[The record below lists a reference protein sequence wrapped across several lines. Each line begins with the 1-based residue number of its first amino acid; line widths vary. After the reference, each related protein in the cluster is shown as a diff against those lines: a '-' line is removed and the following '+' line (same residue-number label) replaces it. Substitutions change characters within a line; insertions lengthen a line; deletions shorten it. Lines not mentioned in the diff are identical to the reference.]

1 MDSAEGFHIV
11 VGVDG
16 STGSRAA
23 LEWAVTEARLRQ
35 GRVTAVTAWES
46 PAVTAGMEGVIWDP
60 ASFELAANNEQARML
75 SRVQAADITI
85 TGRVIAGAP
94 AAVLLNASEGADL
107 LVVGSRGL
115 GGFAGLLLGSIS
127 TQLVHHSRIPVL
139 VVRPDRPAPERFL
152 S

>member
-1 MDSAEGFHIV
+1 MNSAEGFHVV

-16 STGSRAA
+16 SAGSRVA

-35 GRVTAVTAWES
+35 GHVTAVTAWES

-60 ASFELAANNEQARML
+60 ASFETAARNEQARML
-75 SRVQAADITI
+75 QRVQAGDVAI
-85 TGRVIAGAP
+85 TGLVIAGAP
-94 AAVLLNASEGADL
+94 AAVLLESSQDADL

-115 GGFAGLLLGSIS
+115 GGFNSLLLGSVS
-127 TQLVHHSRIPVL
+127 TQLVHHAKRPVL
-139 VVRPDRPAPERFL
+139 VVRPERPAPERLL

>member
-1 MDSAEGFHIV
+1 MNSAEGFHVV

-16 STGSRAA
+16 SAGSRVA

-35 GRVTAVTAWES
+35 GHVTAVTAWES

-60 ASFELAANNEQARML
+60 ASFETAARNEQARML
-75 SRVQAADITI
+75 QRVQAGDIAI
-85 TGRVIAGAP
+85 TGLVIAGAP
-94 AAVLLNASEGADL
+94 AAVLLESSQDADL

-115 GGFAGLLLGSIS
+115 GGFNSLLLGSVS
-127 TQLVHHSRIPVL
+127 TQLVHHAKRPVL
-139 VVRPDRPAPERFL
+139 VVRPERPAPERLL

>member
-1 MDSAEGFHIV
+1 MNSAEGFHVV

-16 STGSRAA
+16 SAGSRVA

-35 GRVTAVTAWES
+35 GHVTAVTAWES

-60 ASFELAANNEQARML
+60 ASFEIAARNEQARML
-75 SRVQAADITI
+75 QRVQAGDIAI
-85 TGRVIAGAP
+85 TGLVIAGAP
-94 AAVLLNASEGADL
+94 AAVLLESSQDADL

-115 GGFAGLLLGSIS
+115 GGFSSLLLGSVS
-127 TQLVHHSRIPVL
+127 TQLVHHAKRPVL
-139 VVRPDRPAPERFL
+139 VVRPERPAPERLL